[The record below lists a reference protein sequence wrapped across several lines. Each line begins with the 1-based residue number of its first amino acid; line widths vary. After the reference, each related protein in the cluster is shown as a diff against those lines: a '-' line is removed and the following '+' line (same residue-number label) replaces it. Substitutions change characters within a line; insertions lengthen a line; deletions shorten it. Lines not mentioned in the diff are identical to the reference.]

1 MGIYDRDYVRT
12 ERRGIRGGG
21 GFGPGPGARAPR
33 FSAWSFNTWLIVTNF
48 AVYVA
53 QTLFPRI
60 GNVFLEW
67 GHFSTQRVFMLEVWR
82 LVTFQFLHANLMHVG
97 FNMLG
102 LYFFGSLVEQYL
114 GKKRYAAFYL
124 VCGLCGGVLFML
136 LNLIGILGL
145 HLPGALTVNAA
156 TPLIGASAGVFGVIV
171 ACAYISPNAVVQ
183 LLFPPIPL
191 KMRTFAY
198 GYVAFVALNLFLIRG
213 ANQGGDAAH
222 LGGAIAG
229 YYFIRRPHLL
239 RDFFDVFKNSNL
251 PPNGKKRSA
260 SEAEIDAIL
269 DKIQRE
275 GIHSLTPAEKKIL
288 AKNTRDRRR

>member
-1 MGIYDRDYVRT
+1 MGIYDRDYARA
-12 ERRGIRGGG
+12 GRGGG
-21 GFGPGPGARAPR
+21 IGGGHTGGRVPR
-33 FSAWSFNTWLIVTNF
+33 FSAWSFNTWLIVVNF
-48 AVYVA
+48 AVFAVMA
-53 QTLFPRI
+53 LMPRV
-60 GNVFLEW
+60 GNWIFEW
-67 GHFSTQRVFMLEVWR
+67 GFFSTEGIRRGEVWR

-124 VCGLCGGVLFML
+124 VCGLCGGLLFLL
-136 LNLIGILGL
+136 LNLVGL
-145 HLPGALTVNAA
+145 MRLPLPGALTVSAS
-156 TPLIGASAGVFGVIV
+156 TPLVGASAGVFGVIV
-171 ACAYISPNAVVQ
+171 ACAYIAPTAVVQ

-198 GYVAFVALNLFLIRG
+198 GYVAFVALNLFFLRG

-251 PPNGKKRSA
+251 PPDGRKRSA
-260 SEAEIDAIL
+260 TEAEVDAIL
-269 DKIQRE
+269 EKIQRE
-275 GIHSLTPAEKKIL
+275 GIQSLTPAEKRLL
-288 AKNTRDRRR
+288 ARRTRERRG

>member
-1 MGIYDRDYVRT
+1 
-12 ERRGIRGGG
+12 
-21 GFGPGPGARAPR
+21 
-33 FSAWSFNTWLIVTNF
+33 FNTWLIVVNF
-48 AVYVA
+48 AVFLA
-53 QTLFPRI
+53 GALFPRL
-60 GNVFLEW
+60 GVVLLEW
-67 GHFSTQRVFMLEVWR
+67 GSFSTQRLFLLEVWR
-82 LVTFQFLHANLMHVG
+82 LVSFQFLHANLMHVG

-124 VCGLCGGVLFML
+124 VCGLSGGVMYML
-136 LNLIGILGL
+136 LNLVGL
-145 HLPGALTVNAA
+145 MGLPLPGALTVNAT
-156 TPLIGASAGVFGVIV
+156 TPLVGASAGVFGVIV
-171 ACAYISPNAVVQ
+171 ACAYIAPNAVVH
-183 LLFPPIPL
+183 LLFPPIPM

-229 YYFIRRPHLL
+229 FYFIRRPHLL

-251 PPNGKKRSA
+251 PPDGRKRSA

-288 AKNTRDRRR
+288 AQNTRDRRR